1 MSQLRE
7 DIFNR
12 NSSILSGFVPEQ
24 LRLYAYKHE
33 FEQRRSLKPESG
45 IDNLGTNPE
54 DALIVMVPDLATIER
69 ARREA
74 ELASLAA
81 EMESSAL
88 AWLNNTESPIYDLKY
103 RQLKFV
109 YRDESIRLLKEIHQ
123 DAFYH
128 PKLSGGVALR
138 IPLINNLEG
147 MGKSQFA
154 AHYISKWAELFKKDD
169 SPFENSL

>member
-1 MSQLRE
+1 LHGSEYESIFIPINFWVSQLRE

-12 NSSILSGFVPEQ
+12 NSSILSGYVPAQ
-24 LRLYAYKHE
+24 LRLFAYKHE

-88 AWLNNTESPIYDLKY
+88 TTTTTTTFTAQES
-103 RQLKFV
+103 
-109 YRDESIRLLKEIHQ
+109 S
-123 DAFYH
+123 
-128 PKLSGGVALR
+128 
-138 IPLINNLEG
+138 
-147 MGKSQFA
+147 
-154 AHYISKWAELFKKDD
+154 
-169 SPFENSL
+169 